1 MASAKN
7 WWWYLCGFARGLLWL
22 DEGDTDKRFREMQFI
37 EDIERDIRDICV
49 QDGRWKNAIIP
60 LSFDVGLQHALK
72 PTKTPED
79 DDITAPIDIS
89 DEDMTVA
96 PMETR
101 DRVTPMHPRRQDVR
115 DPIKYIQVGKG
126 LLAAR
131 PRPSLRDLESW
142 KPDLLITLSHSYEN
156 GKRIRTI
163 QDRVR
168 HCIGMQNLHLHMQ
181 CLSSKPSR
189 TLSEVDKA
197 SVLKVD
203 LVLKRLRSRDK
214 VVVHCHAGYHRTGFF
229 IYVLLRRYGL
239 TAHQS
244 IEALRTTRPRT
255 HTKMTYSKGNRPSL
269 ADKAETV
276 FNTLF
281 HECSD

>member
-1 MASAKN
+1 
-7 WWWYLCGFARGLLWL
+7 
-22 DEGDTDKRFREMQFI
+22 
-37 EDIERDIRDICV
+37 
-49 QDGRWKNAIIP
+49 
-60 LSFDVGLQHALK
+60 
-72 PTKTPED
+72 
-79 DDITAPIDIS
+79 
-89 DEDMTVA
+89 
-96 PMETR
+96 
-101 DRVTPMHPRRQDVR
+101 MHPRRQDVR
-115 DPIKYIQVGKG
+115 DLIRYIQVGKG

-156 GKRIRTI
+156 GKHIRTI

-168 HCIGMQNLHLHMQ
+168 HSIGMQSLLLHMQ

-203 LVLKRLRSRDK
+203 LVLKRLRSGDK

-244 IEALRTTRPRT
+244 LEALRTTRPRT
-255 HTKMTYSKGNRPSL
+255 HTEMTKSKGNRPSL